1 MGLPKGRLLK
11 GYGEVRCD
19 LAVGNASRP
28 VKIGAPADLSGETVS
43 TASGSGAGT
52 TLPSFKAAS
61 PIGRL
66 RDTRGGA

>member
-1 MGLPKGRLLK
+1 MGLPKGSLFK

-19 LAVGNASRP
+19 LAVGIASRS
-28 VKIGAPADLSGETVS
+28 VKIGTLADLSGETVT

-61 PIGRL
+61 PKGRL
-66 RDTRGGA
+66 KDI